1 MDIIDNLNTLK
12 VLDLKIKELE
22 EKMKKIDGRTP
33 REMLQKKVRM
43 SCKKKQIEAGM
54 GDGTISPAD
63 YMELMKGQLEHD
75 QLLGLYM
82 KQNNEDT

>member
-1 MDIIDNLNTLK
+1 
-12 VLDLKIKELE
+12 
-22 EKMKKIDGRTP
+22 
-33 REMLQKKVRM
+33 M

-82 KQNNEDT
+82 KQNNEEAKYNIIMVRIKLIKQEIEELKSFVK